1 MKGNQMIPN
10 AHFHKWWQRFVRT
23 WFNQPAR
30 KYRRR
35 QNRVAKAKAAF
46 PRPAAKLRSIVRC
59 PSVRY
64 QTKQRLGRGFS
75 LAELKVRL
83 SLSTNFHFND
93 YKIVFRL
100 LVLPLDLHALLVFV
114 LIIVAVTSQWSH
126 DLLMF
131 SVLRNIRTSS
141 SSSQFMKTKRT

>member
-30 KYRRR
+30 KLRRR

-46 PRPAAKLRSIVRC
+46 PRPASKLRPMVRC

-75 LAELKVRL
+75 LAELKVRMR
-83 SLSTNFHFND
+83 F
-93 YKIVFRL
+93 
-100 LVLPLDLHALLVFV
+100 
-114 LIIVAVTSQWSH
+114 
-126 DLLMF
+126 
-131 SVLRNIRTSS
+131 
-141 SSSQFMKTKRT
+141 